1 MYAQVAIN
9 APVDSLY
16 DYRVPPELEGRLQ
29 PGHLVQVP
37 FGPGLQHGIVVEL
50 RAETTVP
57 QTKLIQARLD
67 PRPALT
73 PAQIALGR
81 WISTTYL
88 SPIGLSLWLLLPP
101 GLTGERDVLITLINE
116 DSQGIDEVEAA
127 VIALLK
133 RRGPLRGQQ
142 MSVALPGKPWKAAV
156 EALVKANV
164 LERERILTPP
174 KVRAQTFQTATLAIT
189 PQGIEGALR
198 NLAKPSAAANVLE
211 MIAQFNG
218 EYLATSKNR
227 PTIDKLAELGLV
239 AVADDGTV
247 SLTIPPST
255 VGERLLEFRKVAKP
269 KRILSLLAA
278 ADGPVD
284 VSEVYDQAN
293 VNAADL
299 KRLDA
304 EGLVVLGEKSAW
316 RDSLADRGYV
326 AATPPSLTPEQRGAW
341 LALSLTID
349 EQAKLTSP
357 FKSTSPAGLS
367 TNDADATQ
375 SKVHGKQSTPPPD
388 PLPARGEGEAVTSL
402 FGNPDLNHEQM
413 NERPAVDSSGQ
424 PLVRDGEFISQGSL
438 WRTSKDVW
446 EKIKPL
452 AQQMRHQPTPAENR
466 LWQTLRHHRFGNLHF
481 RRQHPIDRFIVDFYC
496 SELKLVIEVDGEI
509 HDYTAEEDAY
519 RQAYLEALGL
529 RVLRFSNDEV
539 LKSTDA
545 VVSRIAEVVTAPPSP
560 RAGRGSGGGVEAP
573 EKASNLSAVSRPNE
587 SAQSPV
593 RNAIFLLHGVT
604 GSGKTEIYLR
614 AIERTL
620 GHGRDAIFLVPEIAL
635 TAQTV
640 RRVAARF
647 GRRVAIVHSGLS
659 IGERFDTWR
668 RAREGQVQVIVGA
681 RSALF
686 TPLPDVGL
694 IVIDEEHDHSYKQSE
709 SGIGLPPPYYH
720 TRQVAEEM
728 MRRNHGVLIVGS
740 ATPDV
745 EVMYRAKQGEI
756 QLLEMPNRV
765 MGHRSRAQEQAV
777 RDSND
782 DDAPMIELPPVQ
794 VVDMRRELK
803 SGNTSIF
810 SRKLQSAI
818 NETLDRREQ
827 GILFINRRGHA
838 TYVFCRDCGYVESC
852 PRCESPL
859 TYHRHGQALRCH
871 RCGYEAPEPRVC
883 PRCRSTR
890 IKFFGAGTQQVE
902 QALQI
907 MYPRARIVRW
917 DADTAATPDAHA
929 SIMQRFVD
937 RRADI
942 LIGTQ
947 MVAKGLDLPM
957 VTLVGVVSAD
967 MGVALPDFRAG
978 ERTFQLLTQ
987 VAGRAG
993 RGLLGGQVVLQT
1005 YQPEH
1010 YAIDAASRHD
1020 YTAFYAREIAYRRE
1034 IGYPPFRRLVRV
1046 IFRSDSEP
1054 RARAEAER
1062 AAEFLR
1068 DRIDQLRLTGTE
1080 LIGPAPC
1087 FFQKVNRF
1095 YRWHL
1100 LLRGPNPAAALTN
1113 VEIPKGW
1120 FVDVDPVEVL

>member
-16 DYRVPPELEGRLQ
+16 DYRVPPDLERRLQ

-50 RAETTVP
+50 KAETSVP

-73 PAQIALGR
+73 PAQISLGQ
-81 WISTTYL
+81 WISATYL
-88 SPIGLSLWLLLPP
+88 SPIGLCLWLLLPP
-101 GLTGERDVLITLINE
+101 GLTGERDVLITLTDPESN
-116 DSQGIDEVEAA
+116 GIDDVEAA
-127 VIALLK
+127 VIALLR

-174 KVRAQTFQTATLAIT
+174 RVRAQTFQTASLAIT
-189 PQGIEGALR
+189 AQGIDGALR
-198 NLAKPSAAANVLE
+198 NLARPSRSADVLE
-211 MIAQFNG
+211 LIAQFNG

-227 PTIDKLAELGLV
+227 PTIDRLAALGLV
-239 AVADDGTV
+239 AVAEDGTV
-247 SLTIPPST
+247 SLTIAAST

-284 VSEVYDQAN
+284 VSAVCDQAN
-293 VNAADL
+293 VSAADL

-341 LALSLTID
+341 LALSLAID
-349 EQAKLTSP
+349 EQAKATSP
-357 FKSTSPAGLS
+357 FAPTSPPGPLS
-367 TNDADATQ
+367 A
-375 SKVHGKQSTPPPD
+375 S
-388 PLPARGEGEAVTSL
+388 REGEQIEAV
-402 FGNPDLNHEQM
+402 
-413 NERPAVDSSGQ
+413 AVDSFGQ
-424 PLVRDGEFISQGSL
+424 PLVREGELTPIDGGK
-438 WRTSKDVW
+438 WRTSKKVW

-452 AQQMRHQPTPAENR
+452 ARQMRREPTPAENA
-466 LWQTLRHHRFGNLHF
+466 LWGSLRQFRARGYSF

-496 SELKLVIEVDGEI
+496 AELKLVIEVDGEI
-509 HDYTAEEDAY
+509 HDYTPDEDAA
-519 RQAYLEALGL
+519 RQAFLEALGL
-529 RVLRFSNDEV
+529 RVLRFPNSIIFSSLDEV
-539 LKSTDA
+539 
-545 VVSRIAEVVTAPPSP
+545 IAQIKASMSPDSPSLL
-560 RAGRGSGGGVEAP
+560 AERGSGGEVKAP
-573 EKASNLSAVSRPNE
+573 TTAQTTSASPSLLAERGSGGEVKAPA
-587 SAQSPV
+587 
-593 RNAIFLLHGVT
+593 RNTIFLLHGVT

-635 TAQTV
+635 TTQTV

-668 RAREGQVQVIVGA
+668 RARDGQVQVIVGA

-765 MGHRSRAQEQAV
+765 MGHRARAQEQAI
-777 RDSND
+777 RDSD

-794 VVDMRRELK
+794 IVDMRRELK

-810 SRKLQSAI
+810 SRKLQSAL

-827 GILFINRRGHA
+827 AILFINRRGHA

-883 PRCRSTR
+883 PRCHSTR

-907 MYPRARIVRW
+907 MYPKARIVRW
-917 DADTAATPDAHA
+917 DADTAASPDAHA
-929 SIMQRFVD
+929 AIMQRFID

-993 RGLLGGQVVLQT
+993 RGLRGGQVVLQT

-1020 YTAFYAREIAYRRE
+1020 YAAFYAREIAYRRE

-1068 DRIDQLRLTGTE
+1068 ERIDQLRLTGTE

-1100 LLRGPNPAAALTN
+1100 LLRGPNPTAALVN

-1120 FVDVDPVEVL
+1120 FIDVDPMDVL